1 MFIAIIAIV
10 LLVFLVLIISL
21 ALYFLQDKIIFH
33 PEKLPKNYQ
42 FKFTVDFEEIN
53 LESNDGNVLN
63 GLLFKAHNT
72 KGLVIFYHNHSGNIE
87 HWSRSA
93 LFMNKLDHDVLLM
106 DYRGFGKSTG
116 NFNEASFLEDAN
128 LWYNY
133 GRKRYDE
140 AKISVYG
147 RGLGATFATY
157 VASLNSP
164 KRLCLESPFHSLNF
178 MAKIHYPLLPLKL
191 ISKYKFETY
200 KYIKDVKCK
209 VYLFHGK
216 LNKLISYKNS
226 IKLYESSKENTDLL
240 LISDGNHYNLINNS
254 LYLNKIKEICK
265 QKKS

>member
-1 MFIAIIAIV
+1 MF
-10 LLVFLVLIISL
+10 LNRL
-21 ALYFLQDKIIFH
+21 ALFIMFFFLTRYTMSI
-33 PEKLPKNYQ
+33 
-42 FKFTVDFEEIN
+42 
-53 LESNDGNVLN
+53 
-63 GLLFKAHNT
+63 
-72 KGLVIFYHNHSGNIE
+72 
-87 HWSRSA
+87 
-93 LFMNKLDHDVLLM
+93 
-106 DYRGFGKSTG
+106 ST
-116 NFNEASFLEDAN
+116 
-128 LWYNY
+128 
-133 GRKRYDE
+133 RQT
-140 AKISVYG
+140 I
-147 RGLGATFATY
+147 T
-157 VASLNSP
+157 
-164 KRLCLESPFHSLNF
+164 LNF

>member
-1 MFIAIIAIV
+1 MLIAIIVIILV
-10 LLVFLVLIISL
+10 VFLVFTISL
-21 ALYFLQDKIIFH
+21 TLYFLQDKIIFH

-42 FKFTVDFEEIN
+42 FNFTIDFEEIN
-53 LESNDGNVLN
+53 LESNDGNILN
-63 GLLFKAHNT
+63 GLLFMAHNT

-93 LFMNKLDHDVLLM
+93 LFMNKLGHDVLLM

-116 NFNEASFLEDAN
+116 SFNEGSFLEDAK

-133 GRKRYDE
+133 GRDRYDE
-140 AKISVYG
+140 DKISIYG

-157 VASLNSP
+157 VASLNNP
-164 KRLCLESPFHSLNF
+164 KRLCLESPFCSLNY
-178 MAKIHYPLLPLKL
+178 MAKMHYPLLPVKL

-200 KYIKDVKCK
+200 KYIGDVKCK

-226 IKLYESSKENTDLL
+226 VKLHEASKENTELL
-240 LISDGNHYNLINNS
+240 LLPNGNHYNLINNP
-254 LYLNKIKEICK
+254 LYLNKIKEICM